1 MFKHATSNL
10 LINKMIK
17 KSYTLFYE
25 AFIDKYFFVNI
36 QINELFTISMPF

>member
-10 LINKMIK
+10 LKMIK
-17 KSYTLFYE
+17 KSDTLIYQ